1 MKAVWYEQIGTA
13 DDVLR
18 HGNTDDP
25 EVSDG
30 EVLVRIRTSGVNPS
44 DVKTRGGARG
54 ELQFPRI
61 IPHSDGAGKIEAVG
75 NGVDKNRIG
84 ERVWLWNGAFG
95 RAFGTCAEYISLPAN
110 QAVEI
115 PENTTFEAGACM
127 GIPASTAYHGVF
139 SGGSVK
145 NKTVLVTGGAGA
157 VGHYAIQLAKWD
169 GAQVITT
176 VSGPEKGLAAE
187 EAGADLVVNYKTDDV
202 VEVVNNFTN
211 AEGVDRIV
219 EVEFGGN
226 LSVSEQIIKTNGVI
240 AAYGSV
246 AVGNPELP
254 FYNLMF
260 KNAVLKMYL
269 IYIVPGEAR
278 MKIIKGLTKALSE
291 NALVHQIAKSFDLT
305 EYIVIISCLFF
316 CFSAIAETSETNSVQ
331 IEKTKYIGI
340 YDTENTQFIFRGIP
354 YAKPPIGELRWKSP
368 VPLSKEPKVINA
380 QSFKPACM
388 QDEYTTVWYQ
398 DVAELFGNPRTVF
411 QHVDA
416 VSEDCLYLNIWTN
429 SLDQTSKKHRLD
441 VLFHKNK
448 KLWKKF
454 L

>member
-1 MKAVWYEQIGTA
+1 MKAVWYEQIGAA
-13 DDVLR
+13 DDVLT
-18 HGNTDDP
+18 HGNIDDP

-30 EVLVRIRTSGVNPS
+30 EALVRIRTSGVNPS
-44 DVKTRGGARG
+44 DVKTRAGARG

-61 IPHSDGAGKIEAVG
+61 IPHSDGAGNIEAVG

-110 QAVEI
+110 QAVEM
-115 PENTTFEAGACM
+115 PENSTFEAGACM

-145 NKTVLVTGGAGA
+145 NKTLLVTGGAGA

-169 GAQVITT
+169 GAQVAAT
-176 VSGPEKGLAAE
+176 VSSPEKGLAAK

-202 VEVVNNFTN
+202 VEAVNDFTSGK
-211 AEGVDRIV
+211 GVDRIV

-226 LSVSEQIIKTNGVI
+226 LSISEQIIKTNGVI

-269 IYIVPGEAR
+269 IYIVPSEAR
-278 MKIIKGLTKALSE
+278 MKLIEGLTKALSE

-305 EYIVIISCLFF
+305 ETIQAHKTVEAGKLIGNTIINL
-316 CFSAIAETSETNSVQ
+316 A
-331 IEKTKYIGI
+331 
-340 YDTENTQFIFRGIP
+340 
-354 YAKPPIGELRWKSP
+354 
-368 VPLSKEPKVINA
+368 
-380 QSFKPACM
+380 
-388 QDEYTTVWYQ
+388 
-398 DVAELFGNPRTVF
+398 
-411 QHVDA
+411 
-416 VSEDCLYLNIWTN
+416 
-429 SLDQTSKKHRLD
+429 
-441 VLFHKNK
+441 
-448 KLWKKF
+448 
-454 L
+454 

>member
-1 MKAVWYEQIGTA
+1 MKAVWYEQIGAA
-13 DDVLR
+13 DDVLT
-18 HGNTDDP
+18 HGNIDDP

-30 EVLVRIRTSGVNPS
+30 EALVRIRTSGVNPS
-44 DVKTRGGARG
+44 DVKTRAGARG

-61 IPHSDGAGKIEAVG
+61 IPHSDGAGNIEAVG
-75 NGVDKNRIG
+75 NDVDTNRIG
-84 ERVWLWNGAFG
+84 ERVWVWNGAFG

-110 QAVEI
+110 QAVEM
-115 PENTTFEAGACM
+115 PENSTFEAGACM

-145 NKTVLVTGGAGA
+145 NKTLLVTGGAGA

-169 GAQVITT
+169 GAQVVAT
-176 VSGPEKGLAAE
+176 VSGPEKGLAAK

-202 VEVVNNFTN
+202 VEAVNDFTSGK
-211 AEGVDRIV
+211 GVDRIV

-226 LSVSEQIIKTNGVI
+226 LSISEQIIKTNGVI

-278 MKIIKGLTKALSE
+278 MKIIEGLTKALSE

-305 EYIVIISCLFF
+305 ETIQAHKTVEAGKLIGNTIINL
-316 CFSAIAETSETNSVQ
+316 A
-331 IEKTKYIGI
+331 
-340 YDTENTQFIFRGIP
+340 
-354 YAKPPIGELRWKSP
+354 
-368 VPLSKEPKVINA
+368 
-380 QSFKPACM
+380 
-388 QDEYTTVWYQ
+388 
-398 DVAELFGNPRTVF
+398 
-411 QHVDA
+411 
-416 VSEDCLYLNIWTN
+416 
-429 SLDQTSKKHRLD
+429 
-441 VLFHKNK
+441 
-448 KLWKKF
+448 
-454 L
+454 

>member
-1 MKAVWYEQIGTA
+1 MKAVWYEQIGAA
-13 DDVLR
+13 DDVLT
-18 HGNTDDP
+18 HGNIDDP

-30 EVLVRIRTSGVNPS
+30 EALVRIRTSGVNPS
-44 DVKTRGGARG
+44 DVKTRAGARG

-61 IPHSDGAGKIEAVG
+61 IPHSDGAGNIEAVG

-110 QAVEI
+110 QAVEM
-115 PENTTFEAGACM
+115 PENSTFEAGACM

-145 NKTVLVTGGAGA
+145 NKTLLVTGGAGA

-169 GAQVITT
+169 GAQVVAT
-176 VSGPEKGLAAE
+176 VSSPEKGLAAK

-202 VEVVNNFTN
+202 VEAVNDFTS
-211 AEGVDRIV
+211 EKGVDRIV

-226 LSVSEQIIKTNGVI
+226 LSISEQIIKTNGVI

-278 MKIIKGLTKALSE
+278 MKLIEGLTKALSE

-305 EYIVIISCLFF
+305 ETIQAHKTVEAGKLIGNTIINL
-316 CFSAIAETSETNSVQ
+316 A
-331 IEKTKYIGI
+331 
-340 YDTENTQFIFRGIP
+340 
-354 YAKPPIGELRWKSP
+354 
-368 VPLSKEPKVINA
+368 
-380 QSFKPACM
+380 
-388 QDEYTTVWYQ
+388 
-398 DVAELFGNPRTVF
+398 
-411 QHVDA
+411 
-416 VSEDCLYLNIWTN
+416 
-429 SLDQTSKKHRLD
+429 
-441 VLFHKNK
+441 
-448 KLWKKF
+448 
-454 L
+454 

>member
-1 MKAVWYEQIGTA
+1 VKAVWYEQIGAA
-13 DDVLR
+13 DEVLR
-18 HGNTDDP
+18 HDNIDNP

-110 QAVEI
+110 QAVEM

-202 VEVVNNFTN
+202 VEAVNNFTN

-278 MKIIKGLTKALSE
+278 MKIIEGLTKALSE

-305 EYIVIISCLFF
+305 DTIQ
-316 CFSAIAETSETNSVQ
+316 AH
-331 IEKTKYIGI
+331 KTVEAGKLIG
-340 YDTENTQFIFRGIP
+340 NT
-354 YAKPPIGELRWKSP
+354 
-368 VPLSKEPKVINA
+368 VINLA
-380 QSFKPACM
+380 
-388 QDEYTTVWYQ
+388 
-398 DVAELFGNPRTVF
+398 
-411 QHVDA
+411 
-416 VSEDCLYLNIWTN
+416 
-429 SLDQTSKKHRLD
+429 
-441 VLFHKNK
+441 
-448 KLWKKF
+448 
-454 L
+454 

>member
-13 DDVLR
+13 DDVLKY
-18 HGNTDDP
+18 GNIDDP
-25 EVSDG
+25 EASDG

-54 ELQFPRI
+54 DLQFPRI

-110 QAVEI
+110 QAVEM
-115 PENTTFEAGACM
+115 PENTPFEAGACM

-202 VEVVNNFTN
+202 VEAVNNFTN

-278 MKIIKGLTKALSE
+278 MKIIEGLTKALSE

-305 EYIVIISCLFF
+305 DTIQ
-316 CFSAIAETSETNSVQ
+316 AH
-331 IEKTKYIGI
+331 KTVEAGKLIG
-340 YDTENTQFIFRGIP
+340 NT
-354 YAKPPIGELRWKSP
+354 
-368 VPLSKEPKVINA
+368 VINL
-380 QSFKPACM
+380 
-388 QDEYTTVWYQ
+388 T
-398 DVAELFGNPRTVF
+398 
-411 QHVDA
+411 
-416 VSEDCLYLNIWTN
+416 
-429 SLDQTSKKHRLD
+429 
-441 VLFHKNK
+441 
-448 KLWKKF
+448 
-454 L
+454 

>member
-1 MKAVWYEQIGTA
+1 MKAVWYEQIGAA
-13 DDVLR
+13 DDVLT
-18 HGNTDDP
+18 HGNIDDP

-30 EVLVRIRTSGVNPS
+30 EALVRIRTSGVNPS
-44 DVKTRGGARG
+44 DVKTRAGARG

-61 IPHSDGAGKIEAVG
+61 IPHSDGAGNIEAVG

-84 ERVWLWNGAFG
+84 ERVWLWNGAFD

-110 QAVEI
+110 QAVEM
-115 PENTTFEAGACM
+115 PENSTFEAGACM

-145 NKTVLVTGGAGA
+145 NKTLLVTGGAGA

-169 GAQVITT
+169 GAQVVAT
-176 VSGPEKGLAAE
+176 VSSPEKGLAAK

-202 VEVVNNFTN
+202 VEAVNDFTS
-211 AEGVDRIV
+211 EKGVDRIV

-226 LSVSEQIIKTNGVI
+226 LSISEQIIKTNGVI

-278 MKIIKGLTKALSE
+278 MKLIEGLTKALSE

-305 EYIVIISCLFF
+305 ETIQ
-316 CFSAIAETSETNSVQ
+316 AH
-331 IEKTKYIGI
+331 KTVEAGKLIG
-340 YDTENTQFIFRGIP
+340 NT
-354 YAKPPIGELRWKSP
+354 
-368 VPLSKEPKVINA
+368 VINMA
-380 QSFKPACM
+380 
-388 QDEYTTVWYQ
+388 
-398 DVAELFGNPRTVF
+398 
-411 QHVDA
+411 
-416 VSEDCLYLNIWTN
+416 
-429 SLDQTSKKHRLD
+429 
-441 VLFHKNK
+441 
-448 KLWKKF
+448 
-454 L
+454 

>member
-1 MKAVWYEQIGTA
+1 VKAVWYEQIGAA
-13 DDVLR
+13 DDVLT
-18 HGNTDDP
+18 HGNIDDP

-30 EVLVRIRTSGVNPS
+30 EVLVRIRASGVNPS

-202 VEVVNNFTN
+202 VEAVNNFTN

-278 MKIIKGLTKALSE
+278 MKIIEGLTKALSE

-305 EYIVIISCLFF
+305 DTIQ
-316 CFSAIAETSETNSVQ
+316 AH
-331 IEKTKYIGI
+331 KTVEAGKLIG
-340 YDTENTQFIFRGIP
+340 NT
-354 YAKPPIGELRWKSP
+354 
-368 VPLSKEPKVINA
+368 VINLA
-380 QSFKPACM
+380 
-388 QDEYTTVWYQ
+388 
-398 DVAELFGNPRTVF
+398 
-411 QHVDA
+411 
-416 VSEDCLYLNIWTN
+416 
-429 SLDQTSKKHRLD
+429 
-441 VLFHKNK
+441 
-448 KLWKKF
+448 
-454 L
+454 

>member
-1 MKAVWYEQIGTA
+1 MKAVWYEQIGAA
-13 DDVLR
+13 DDVLT
-18 HGNTDDP
+18 HGNIDDP

-30 EVLVRIRTSGVNPS
+30 EALVRIRTSGVNPS
-44 DVKTRGGARG
+44 DVKTRAGARG

-61 IPHSDGAGKIEAVG
+61 IPHSDGAGNIEAVG

-110 QAVEI
+110 QAVEM
-115 PENTTFEAGACM
+115 PENSTFEAGACM

-145 NKTVLVTGGAGA
+145 NKTLLVTGGAGA

-169 GAQVITT
+169 GAQVVAT
-176 VSGPEKGLAAE
+176 VSSPEKGLAAK

-202 VEVVNNFTN
+202 VEAVNDFTSGK
-211 AEGVDRIV
+211 GVDRIV

-226 LSVSEQIIKTNGVI
+226 LSISEQIIKTNGVI

-269 IYIVPGEAR
+269 IYIVPSEAR
-278 MKIIKGLTKALSE
+278 MKIIEGLTKALSE

-305 EYIVIISCLFF
+305 ETIQAHKTVETGKLIGNTIINL
-316 CFSAIAETSETNSVQ
+316 A
-331 IEKTKYIGI
+331 
-340 YDTENTQFIFRGIP
+340 
-354 YAKPPIGELRWKSP
+354 
-368 VPLSKEPKVINA
+368 
-380 QSFKPACM
+380 
-388 QDEYTTVWYQ
+388 
-398 DVAELFGNPRTVF
+398 
-411 QHVDA
+411 
-416 VSEDCLYLNIWTN
+416 
-429 SLDQTSKKHRLD
+429 
-441 VLFHKNK
+441 
-448 KLWKKF
+448 
-454 L
+454 